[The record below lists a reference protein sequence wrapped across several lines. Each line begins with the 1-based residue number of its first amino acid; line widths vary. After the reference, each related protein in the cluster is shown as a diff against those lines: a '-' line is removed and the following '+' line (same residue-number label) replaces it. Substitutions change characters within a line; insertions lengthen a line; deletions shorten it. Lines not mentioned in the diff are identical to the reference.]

1 MVYIISIFL
10 FSIFLLFSKKYLK
23 FSINKNTRLA
33 HQTYTA
39 DKYVPLL
46 GGYFILIPVF
56 SNHTILFQNLL
67 FIFIFLIG
75 VMSDIRLLNSPKLRF
90 LIQFGLA
97 MLFIIFS
104 KTYLNDTS
112 IDILDNLLEY
122 KFFNILFVAFCILI
136 LMNGTNFIDGLNGLV
151 SGYYIIILLVIIYLG
166 SNNINFVNYE
176 FYKNLIFILSIIF
189 ILNLS
194 NKIYL
199 GDGGSY
205 LLSFV
210 IGISI
215 IKLYS
220 QNSQISSLFIVL
232 LLWYPCFENLFSIIR
247 KIYQK
252 KSPLHPDNRHLHQL
266 AFNFIKKRFKI
277 KNNLLSNNITSILII
292 SYNMGVLFLGSLHVH
307 ITKYQVLIIVFNILF
322 YIFLY
327 QKLDKHNIK

>member
-1 MVYIISIFL
+1 MIYITLIFL

-23 FSINKNTRLA
+23 LSIDKNIRLA

-56 SNHTILFQNLL
+56 FNHTILFQNLL
-67 FIFIFLIG
+67 FLFIFLTG
-75 VMSDIRLLNSPKLRF
+75 VLSDIKLLNSPKLRF
-90 LIQFGLA
+90 LIQFCLG

-104 KTYLNDTS
+104 KTYINDTG
-112 IDILDNLLEY
+112 IDILDNLLGY
-122 KFFNILFVAFCILI
+122 KFFNILFVTFCILI

-166 SNNINFVNYE
+166 DNNINLINFN
-176 FYKNLIFILSIIF
+176 FYKILAFTLSIIF
-189 ILNLS
+189 ILNLL

-215 IKLYS
+215 IKMYS
-220 QNSQISSLFIVL
+220 QNSQISSLFIIL

-247 KIYQK
+247 KFYQK
-252 KSPLHPDNRHLHQL
+252 KSPLHPDNKHFHQL
-266 AFNFIKKRFKI
+266 VFNFIKKKFKI

-292 SYNMGVLFLGSLHVH
+292 SYNMGVLFVGSLYVQS
-307 ITKYQVLIIVFNILF
+307 TSYQVLIIVFNISL

-327 QKLDKHNIK
+327 QKLDKHNY

>member
-1 MVYIISIFL
+1 MIYITLIFSFLIFL
-10 FSIFLLFSKKYLK
+10 AFSKKYLR
-23 FSINKNTRLA
+23 FSINKNTRLV

-56 SNHTILFQNLL
+56 FNHAALFHNLL
-67 FIFIFLIG
+67 FLSIFLTG
-75 VMSDIRLLNSPKLRF
+75 VLSDIKLLNSPKLRF
-90 LIQFGLA
+90 LIQFCLA

-104 KTYLNDTS
+104 KTYINDTS

-151 SGYYIIILLVIIYLG
+151 SGYYIITLLVIIYSG
-166 SNNINFVNYE
+166 NNNIDFINYE
-176 FYKNLIFILSIIF
+176 FYKILIFTLLIIF
-189 ILNLS
+189 ILNLL

-215 IKLYS
+215 VKLYS
-220 QNSQISSLFIVL
+220 QNSQISSLFIIL

-247 KIYQK
+247 KFYQK
-252 KSPLHPDNRHLHQL
+252 KSPLHPDNKHFHQL
-266 AFNFIKKRFKI
+266 AFNFIKKKFKI

-292 SYNMGVLFLGSLHVH
+292 SYNMGSLFLGSLYAQS
-307 ITKYQVLIIVFNILF
+307 TNFQVLIIVFNILF

-327 QKLDKHNIK
+327 QKFDKHNY

>member
-1 MVYIISIFL
+1 MIYITLIFL

-23 FSINKNTRLA
+23 LSIDKNIRLA

-56 SNHTILFQNLL
+56 FNHTILFQNLL
-67 FIFIFLIG
+67 FLFIFLTG
-75 VMSDIRLLNSPKLRF
+75 VLSDIKLLNSPKLRF
-90 LIQFGLA
+90 LIQFCLG

-104 KTYLNDTS
+104 KTYINDTG
-112 IDILDNLLEY
+112 IDILDNLLGY
-122 KFFNILFVAFCILI
+122 KFFNILFVTFCILI

-166 SNNINFVNYE
+166 DNNINLINFN
-176 FYKNLIFILSIIF
+176 FYKILAFTLSIIF
-189 ILNLS
+189 ILNLL

-215 IKLYS
+215 IKMYS
-220 QNSQISSLFIVL
+220 QNSQISSLFIIL

-247 KIYQK
+247 KFYQK
-252 KSPLHPDNRHLHQL
+252 KSPLHPDNKHFHQL
-266 AFNFIKKRFKI
+266 VFNFIKKKFKI

-292 SYNMGVLFLGSLHVH
+292 SYNMGALFVGSLYVQS
-307 ITKYQVLIIVFNILF
+307 TNYQVLIIVFNISL

-327 QKLDKHNIK
+327 QKLDKHNY

>member
-1 MVYIISIFL
+1 MIYITLIFS

-23 FSINKNTRLA
+23 LSTDKNIRLA

-56 SNHTILFQNLL
+56 FNHTILFQNLL
-67 FIFIFLIG
+67 FLFIFLTG
-75 VMSDIRLLNSPKLRF
+75 VLSDIRLLNSPKLRF
-90 LIQFGLA
+90 LIQFFLG

-104 KTYLNDTS
+104 KTYINDTG
-112 IDILDNLLEY
+112 IDILDNLLGY
-122 KFFNILFVAFCILI
+122 KFFNILFVTFCILI

-166 SNNINFVNYE
+166 GNTINFINYE
-176 FYKNLIFILSIIF
+176 FYKILIFILSIIF
-189 ILNLS
+189 ILNLL

-215 IKLYS
+215 IKIYS
-220 QNSQISSLFIVL
+220 QNSQISSLFIIL

-247 KIYQK
+247 KFYQK
-252 KSPLHPDNRHLHQL
+252 KSPLHPDNKHFHQL
-266 AFNFIKKRFKI
+266 VFNFIKKKFKI

-292 SYNMGVLFLGSLHVH
+292 SYNMGVLFVGSLYVQS
-307 ITKYQVLIIVFNILF
+307 TSYQVLIIVFNISL

-327 QKLDKHNIK
+327 QKLDKHNY

>member
-1 MVYIISIFL
+1 MIYIILIVSFLIFL
-10 FSIFLLFSKKYLK
+10 VFSKKYLK
-23 FSINKNTRLA
+23 FSINKNTRLI

-39 DKYVPLL
+39 DNYVPLL

-56 SNHTILFQNLL
+56 FYHVVLFQSLL
-67 FIFIFLIG
+67 FLSIFLTG
-75 VMSDIRLLNSPKLRF
+75 VLSDVKLLNSPKFRF
-90 LIQFGLA
+90 LIQFCLV

-104 KTYLNDTS
+104 KTYINNTS

-122 KFFNILFVAFCILI
+122 KFFNILFVTFCILI

-151 SGYYIIILLVIIYLG
+151 SGYYIITLLVIIYLG
-166 SNNINFVNYE
+166 NNNNINFINYE
-176 FYKNLIFILSIIF
+176 FYKILIFTLLIIF
-189 ILNLS
+189 ILNLL

-220 QNSQISSLFIVL
+220 QNLQISSLYIIL
-232 LLWYPCFENLFSIIR
+232 LFWYPCFENLFSIIR
-247 KIYQK
+247 KFYQK
-252 KSPLHPDNRHLHQL
+252 KSPLQPDNKHFHQL
-266 AFNFIKKRFKI
+266 AFNFIKKKFKL

-292 SYNMGVLFLGSLHVH
+292 SYNMGALFLGSLYVQS
-307 ITKYQVLIIVFNILF
+307 TNFQVLIIVFNILF

-327 QKLDKHNIK
+327 QKLYKYNY

>member
-1 MVYIISIFL
+1 MIYITLIFL

-23 FSINKNTRLA
+23 LSIDKNIRLA

-56 SNHTILFQNLL
+56 FNHTILFQNLL
-67 FIFIFLIG
+67 FLFIFLTG
-75 VMSDIRLLNSPKLRF
+75 VLSDIRLLNSPKLRF
-90 LIQFGLA
+90 LIQFFLG

-104 KTYLNDTS
+104 KTYINDTG
-112 IDILDNLLEY
+112 IDILDNLLGY
-122 KFFNILFVAFCILI
+122 KFFNILFVTFCILI

-166 SNNINFVNYE
+166 DNNINLINFN
-176 FYKNLIFILSIIF
+176 FYKILAFTLSIIF
-189 ILNLS
+189 ILNLL

-215 IKLYS
+215 IKMYS
-220 QNSQISSLFIVL
+220 QNSQISSLFIIL

-247 KIYQK
+247 KFYQK
-252 KSPLHPDNRHLHQL
+252 KSPLHPDNKHFHQL
-266 AFNFIKKRFKI
+266 VFNFIKKKFKI

-292 SYNMGVLFLGSLHVH
+292 SYNMGVLFVGSLYVQS
-307 ITKYQVLIIVFNILF
+307 TSYQVLIIVFNISL

-327 QKLDKHNIK
+327 QKLDKHNY

>member
-1 MVYIISIFL
+1 MIYITLIFL

-23 FSINKNTRLA
+23 LSIDKNIRLA

-56 SNHTILFQNLL
+56 FNHTILFQNLL
-67 FIFIFLIG
+67 FLFIFLTG
-75 VMSDIRLLNSPKLRF
+75 VLSDIRLLNSPKLRF
-90 LIQFGLA
+90 LIQFCLG

-104 KTYLNDTS
+104 KTYINDTG
-112 IDILDNLLEY
+112 IDILDNLLGY
-122 KFFNILFVAFCILI
+122 KFFNILFVTFCILI

-166 SNNINFVNYE
+166 DNNIDLINYN
-176 FYKNLIFILSIIF
+176 FYKILAFTLSIIF
-189 ILNLS
+189 ILNLL

-215 IKLYS
+215 IKMYS
-220 QNSQISSLFIVL
+220 QNSQISSLFIIL

-247 KIYQK
+247 KFYQK
-252 KSPLHPDNRHLHQL
+252 KSPLHPDNKHFHQL
-266 AFNFIKKRFKI
+266 AFNFIKKKFKI

-292 SYNMGVLFLGSLHVH
+292 SYNMGVLFVGSLYVQS
-307 ITKYQVLIIVFNILF
+307 TSYQVLIIVFNISL

-327 QKLDKHNIK
+327 QKLDKHNY

>member
-1 MVYIISIFL
+1 MIYIVSIFL
-10 FSIFLLFSKKYLK
+10 FLIFLLISKKCLK
-23 FSINKNTRLA
+23 FSFNKNTRLP
-33 HQTYTA
+33 HQTYAA

-56 SNHTILFQNLL
+56 FNHTILFQNLL
-67 FIFIFLIG
+67 FLFIFLTG
-75 VMSDIRLLNSPKLRF
+75 VLSDIRLLNSPKLRF
-90 LIQFGLA
+90 LIQFCLA

-104 KTYLNDTS
+104 KIYLNNTS
-112 IDILDNLLEY
+112 IGILDNLLGY

-151 SGYYIIILLVIIYLG
+151 SGYYIIILLIIIYLG
-166 SNNINFVNYE
+166 NNNINFVNYN
-176 FYKNLIFILSIIF
+176 FYKILIFTLSIIF
-189 ILNLS
+189 ILNLL

-210 IGISI
+210 IGIGI
-215 IKLYS
+215 IQLYS
-220 QNSQISSLFIVL
+220 QNTQISALFIVL
-232 LLWYPCFENLFSIIR
+232 LLWYPCFENLFSIMR
-247 KIYQK
+247 KLYQK
-252 KSPLHPDNRHLHQL
+252 KSPLHPDNKHFHQL

-292 SYNMGVLFLGSLHVH
+292 SYNMGVLFLGSLYIHH
-307 ITKYQVLIIVFNILF
+307 TNYQVLIIVFNILF